1 MAILNIILKTV
12 KPDERI
18 YIPIYRNLNFLFFE
32 TADRFPSQ
40 HSSFQTSAM
49 WGFPFTKVIEFLKVR

>member
-18 YIPIYRNLNFLFFE
+18 YVSIYRNLNFLFFE

-40 HSSFQTSAM
+40 LQ
-49 WGFPFTKVIEFLKVR
+49 FLSDKCYVGISVYKSDRVS

>member
-18 YIPIYRNLNFLFFE
+18 VSIYRNLNFLFFE

-40 HSSFQTSAM
+40 LQ
-49 WGFPFTKVIEFLKVR
+49 FLSDKCYVGISVYKSDRVS

>member
-12 KPDERI
+12 KPDEII
-18 YIPIYRNLNFLFFE
+18 YISIYRNFNFLFFE

-40 HSSFQTSAM
+40 LQ
-49 WGFPFTKVIEFLKVR
+49 FLSDKCYVGISVYKSYRVF